1 MPEVG
6 LQPLLD
12 RTLDEVAEERRP
24 KGELKTDVC
33 GQVVVAGSIPAGF
46 VRQGMN
52 IKGGHCLLTTFIEA
66 TKN

>member
-33 GQVVVAGSIPAGF
+33 GQVVVAGSLPVGF
-46 VRQGMN
+46 VRQEMD
-52 IKGGHCLLTTFIEA
+52 KRGGYCLLNTFIDA
-66 TKN
+66 TK